1 MTFKRTTSERTLS
14 GDLKKFLVTVFVLAL
29 ILKFFPLVAAIVS
42 RVGVSGSHFW
52 WVIAF
57 IALYF
62 FTFRKGEK

>member
-1 MTFKRTTSERTLS
+1 
-14 GDLKKFLVTVFVLAL
+14 
-29 ILKFFPLVAAIVS
+29 LVAAIVS